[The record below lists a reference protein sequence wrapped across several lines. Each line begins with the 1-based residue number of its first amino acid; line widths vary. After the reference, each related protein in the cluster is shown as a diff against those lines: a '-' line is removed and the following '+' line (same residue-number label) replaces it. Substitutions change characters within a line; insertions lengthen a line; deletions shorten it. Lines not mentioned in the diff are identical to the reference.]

1 MIWVVG
7 LFWVVSLVL
16 LLLPFV
22 AKKTGLETLDA
33 LDIFAIRQGIL
44 LCWLIFSLYPVW
56 LTGFVALVALL
67 PRATFKRS
75 LILVCLSIVGMA
87 LSFYI

>member
-1 MIWVVG
+1 MIWIVG

-16 LLLPFV
+16 LLRPFV

-44 LCWLIFSLYPVW
+44 LCWLIFALYPVW
-56 LTGFVALVALL
+56 ATGAVAMVALL
-67 PRATFKRS
+67 PKATFKRS
-75 LILVCLSIVGMA
+75 LILVCLSTVGMV
-87 LSFYI
+87 LTL